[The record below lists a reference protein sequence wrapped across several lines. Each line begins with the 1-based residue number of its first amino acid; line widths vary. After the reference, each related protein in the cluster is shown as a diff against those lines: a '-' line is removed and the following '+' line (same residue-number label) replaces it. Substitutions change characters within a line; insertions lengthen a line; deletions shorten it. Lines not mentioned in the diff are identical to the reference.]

1 MKALPALLCALG
13 LTAFNTVAALQSP
26 TSGSPSPS
34 PVLVELFT
42 SEGCSSCPP
51 ADALLEELD
60 RSQPVPGARVIA
72 LSEHVDYWNHEGWN
86 DPYSSALFTDRQ
98 REYDRRFG
106 VDVYTPQIV
115 IDGAAQCNGSDV
127 RSATRALALARSRS
141 KIDIRISRA
150 SLENPTTLRAHVEA
164 DPLPKSSHG
173 HKANI
178 YVVVALDRAESEV
191 LGGENKG
198 RHITHVAVAETV
210 TRIGALEREKSFDA
224 DVQLKLKP
232 ATQPSDLRL
241 VAFVQES
248 DGRVLGISLLEV
260 SKSGER

>member
-1 MKALPALLCALG
+1 MKALPRLLCVLALATLSTMG
-13 LTAFNTVAALQSP
+13 AVESSTPVSP
-26 TSGSPSPS
+26 PPS

-60 RSQPVPGARVIA
+60 RSQPVSGARLIA
-72 LSEHVDYWNHEGWN
+72 LSEHVDYWNHEGWK

-106 VDVYTPQIV
+106 VDVYTPQLV
-115 IDGAAQCNGSDV
+115 IDGVAQCNGSDL
-127 RSATRALALARSRS
+127 RSASRALAQARSRS
-141 KIDIRISRA
+141 KISIRISRA

-178 YVVVALDRAESEV
+178 YVVVALDHAESQV

-198 RHITHVAVAETV
+198 RRISHVAVAEEV
-210 TRIGALEREKSFDA
+210 TRIGVLESEKSFDA
-224 DVQLKLKP
+224 DVHLKLKP
-232 ATQPSDLRL
+232 ATQSSDLRL

-248 DGRVLGISLLEV
+248 DGEVLGISLLEV